1 MNRQWQTLTFAQLG
15 QEQLYVVLRL
25 RQEVFA
31 VEQRSIYLDLDG
43 LDQQAVHMLCTR
55 NEQLL
60 AYQRCLP
67 PGLRYPESSLGRIV
81 VCPAA
86 RGRHLGKELVLRGI
100 SYNLRTWP
108 ESDICISAQA
118 HLKNFYRDLG
128 FVAQGDEYDE
138 DGIPHLQ
145 MLYSGASSMGTSP
158 PSRDYGSNE

>member
-1 MNRQWQTLTFAQLG
+1 MNYQWQTLTFEQLG
-15 QEQLYVVLRL
+15 LARLYAALRL

-31 VEQRSIYLDLDG
+31 VEQQSIYLDLDG
-43 LDQQAVHMLCTR
+43 LDQQSIHMLCTR
-55 NEQLL
+55 DEELL

-67 PGLRYPESSLGRIV
+67 PGLSYPDSSLGRIV
-81 VCPAA
+81 VSGAA
-86 RGRHLGKELVLRGI
+86 RGRQLGKELVLRGI

-118 HLKNFYRDLG
+118 YLKNFYKGLG

-145 MLYSGASSMGTSP
+145 MLYPCAPSRGTSEAGN
-158 PSRDYGSNE
+158 RW

>member
-1 MNRQWQTLTFAQLG
+1 MSYHWQTLSFAQLG
-15 QEQLYVVLRL
+15 QAQLYAVLRL

-43 LDQQAVHMLCTR
+43 RDQQAMHMLCTE

-67 PGLRYPESSLGRIV
+67 PGLSYPESSLGRIV
-81 VCPAA
+81 VSPAA
-86 RGRHLGKELVLRGI
+86 RGLHLGKDLVLRGI

-108 ESDICISAQA
+108 EVGICISAQA
-118 HLKNFYRDLG
+118 HLKNFYTDLG
-128 FVAQGDEYDE
+128 FVAEGDEYDE

-145 MLYSGASSMGTSP
+145 MLYPCAPSRGTSEMVNP
-158 PSRDYGSNE
+158 V

>member
-1 MNRQWQTLTFAQLG
+1 MNCLWQTLTFAQLS
-15 QEQLYVVLRL
+15 QEQLYAVLRL

-31 VEQRSIYLDLDG
+31 VEQQSIYLDLDG

-55 NEQLL
+55 DEQLL

-81 VCPAA
+81 VCPSA
-86 RGRHLGKELVLRGI
+86 RSQHLGKELVQRGI
-100 SYNLRTWP
+100 SYNLETWP

-128 FVAQGDEYDE
+128 FAAQGDVYDE
-138 DGIPHLQ
+138 DDIPHLQ
-145 MLYSGASSMGTSP
+145 MQYPCAPSIGTSEATP
-158 PSRDYGSNE
+158 RGGE

>member
-1 MNRQWQTLTFAQLG
+1 MSYQWQTLTFAQLG
-15 QEQLYVVLRL
+15 QAQLYAVLRL
-25 RQEVFA
+25 RQEVF
-31 VEQRSIYLDLDG
+31 VLEQQSIYLDLDG
-43 LDQQAVHMLCTR
+43 LDQEAMHMLCMR

-86 RGRHLGKELVLRGI
+86 RSRHLGKELVLRGI

-108 ESDICISAQA
+108 ESGICISAQA

-138 DGIPHLQ
+138 DVIPHLQ
-145 MLYSGASSMGTSP
+145 MQYPCAPSIGTSP
-158 PSRDYGSNE
+158 PTER